1 MALKS
6 GRVGIHPSQVDPFTG
21 MLLSSPGGASDL
33 SDLDDVTLSDLENDQ
48 IIRYNSTT
56 EKWENKNLPS
66 GSVSDLS
73 DLDDVAI
80 SSVSND
86 QILRYNSTSEKW
98 ENEDMPAIPAAQVNS
113 DWNAV
118 SGVAQILNK
127 PTIPAAQV
135 NSDWNAASGVAQ
147 ILNKP
152 SIPAAQVNSDWNA
165 VSGVAQILNKPSI
178 PTKVSDLTNGYVW
191 TSGVSA
197 SAGATTA
204 TITNA
209 NITTNSTIEVFAS
222 VQGIPEPALTVSTGS
237 CVLTFPA
244 LAQNTTFKLRITN

>member
-6 GRVGIHPSQVDPFTG
+6 GRVGIHPSQVDPITG

-56 EKWENKNLPS
+56 EKWENKNMPS

-152 SIPAAQVNSDWNA
+152 SIP
-165 VSGVAQILNKPSI
+165 
-178 PTKVSDLTNGYVW
+178 TKVSDLTNGYVW

-209 NITTNSTIEVFAS
+209 NITTNSIIEVFAS
-222 VQGIPEPALTVSTGS
+222 VQGIQEPTLAVSTGS
-237 CVLTFPA
+237 CVLTFTA